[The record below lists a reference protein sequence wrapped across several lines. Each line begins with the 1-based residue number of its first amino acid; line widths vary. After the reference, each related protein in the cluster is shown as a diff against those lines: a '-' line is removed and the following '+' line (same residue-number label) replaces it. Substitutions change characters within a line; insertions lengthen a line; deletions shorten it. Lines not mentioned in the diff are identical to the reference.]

1 MRIVSLFAGAG
12 GLDLGFERAGYKIVF
27 ANEYD
32 KTIWQ
37 TFEANHPC
45 KIDKRDIREIQSS
58 DVPDCDG
65 IIGGPPCQSWS
76 EAGSL
81 RGIKDSRG
89 QLFFEYIR
97 ILNKKKPKFFL
108 AENVVGM
115 LSSRHSEAVEK
126 IKAMFSKAG
135 YNLSV
140 ELINVVDY
148 GIPQD
153 RKRVFY
159 IGIRKDLGFKFQF
172 PEPSNN
178 YVHLEQAIGDLKDTT
193 KTSLSIS
200 NDDILQLELQKDTEG
215 KIGDVRDVLII
226 RCLQKWEIGISA
238 KVNNYA
244 VKHSR
249 LSDVLD
255 FGKEWFNLN
264 NTNEYFN
271 EIKPIFN
278 KLRKLKEK
286 KIKWSE
292 LDNKKEEIYT
302 PILNSFEREIR
313 RLYQTHNEKIVKCL
327 ISYIVGQ
334 KDFYKVLKYKGKVE
348 IEAYNFHSSLNLPF
362 ENIKS
367 KCQIFKTP
375 LPTKLIDISH
385 KNTTKPSDGY
395 TTLIIKMDN
404 NWELSF
410 RLHNAKTLIEPSLKF
425 DVRITSSPK
434 TLFKLTL
441 NIGE

>member
-1 MRIVSLFAGAG
+1 MPSENSTQMVSGKAFEFA
-12 GLDLGFERAGYKIVF
+12 LL
-27 ANEYD
+27 
-32 KTIWQ
+32 
-37 TFEANHPC
+37 
-45 KIDKRDIREIQSS
+45 RE
-58 DVPDCDG
+58 
-65 IIGGPPCQSWS
+65 
-76 EAGSL
+76 
-81 RGIKDSRG
+81 
-89 QLFFEYIR
+89 FFE
-97 ILNKKKPKFFL
+97 K
-108 AENVVGM
+108 
-115 LSSRHSEAVEK
+115 LS
-126 IKAMFSKAG
+126 
-135 YNLSV
+135 
-140 ELINVVDY
+140 
-148 GIPQD
+148 P
-153 RKRVFY
+153 
-159 IGIRKDLGFKFQF
+159 
-172 PEPSNN
+172 
-178 YVHLEQAIGDLKDTT
+178 
-193 KTSLSIS
+193 KTSVSIVENTSYSIAEHCFVCLPEKTKSENLLYASCAVNTLIDLEPRLSNSIS

-215 KIGDVRDVLII
+215 KIGDVRDILII

-238 KVNNYA
+238 KVNNDA

-255 FGKEWFNLN
+255 FGKEWFNLK

-271 EIKPIFN
+271 EIKPIFD
-278 KLRKLKEK
+278 KLRKQKEK

-313 RLYQTHNEKIVKCL
+313 RLYQTHNEKIVKGL
-327 ISYIVGQ
+327 VSYIIGQ

-410 RLHNAKTLIEPSLKF
+410 RLHNAATLIEPSLKF